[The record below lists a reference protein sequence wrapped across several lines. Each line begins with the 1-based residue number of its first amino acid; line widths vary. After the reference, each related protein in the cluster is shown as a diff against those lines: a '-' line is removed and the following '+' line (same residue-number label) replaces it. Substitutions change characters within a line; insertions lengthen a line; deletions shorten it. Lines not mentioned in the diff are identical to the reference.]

1 MRQIHHLKNTGE
13 FHGFCQGP
21 YMVGDL
27 HVVVPLSPFLTVD
40 SIFGVV
46 VPDSGRCWRICALF
60 SGLMARFV

>member
-1 MRQIHHLKNTGE
+1 
-13 FHGFCQGP
+13 
-21 YMVGDL
+21 MVGDL

-60 SGLMARFV
+60 SGLMARFVLKLYSYSYTLLCI

>member
-1 MRQIHHLKNTGE
+1 
-13 FHGFCQGP
+13 
-21 YMVGDL
+21 MVGDL